1 MPPTFDRNTPND
13 EAPELESTLPSA
25 PNLPTASHLTL
36 TPRGGKG
43 HVTTSIT
50 HG

>member
-1 MPPTFDRNTPND
+1 MTPTFTRNTPND
-13 EAPELESTLPSA
+13 EAPELESTLLSA
-25 PNLPTASHLTL
+25 PNLPAASHFTL
-36 TPRGGKG
+36 TRRGERG